1 MKKIKFIALAF
12 LALTLGSCMG
22 DSYADP
28 DLTEKVPAAPWGN
41 NSLKEKNV
49 ISIADLKT
57 QFATVIANSSYKLIE
72 KDMMIKAVVTG
83 NDVSGNI
90 YNQVSVQD
98 ASGAIIIA
106 INGSGLS
113 GYLPVGQEILV
124 NLKGLYIGSYKKLPQ
139 IGGVNTKI
147 SDGTL
152 SMGKIERAV
161 WNQHFKILNPGEA
174 DASTVE
180 PEEFD
185 KTKLNNSTK
194 EEKAA
199 FAAYMEANVGKLM
212 TLKKVKFASANG
224 TNVWAPDDSNTS
236 LELIDAETGKKISS
250 SNLVVR
256 NSGYSKFA
264 NEVVPQGVF
273 DITGIFTR
281 FGDTWQIVLRNTDDL
296 KSVVLA
302 YLSEPFDASQGNFT
316 IDNIKL
322 AEGVE
327 FVWKWASAAY
337 GMKASGYVNSTKY
350 DLQSRLKSPA
360 IDLKSAKSAKLMFDQ
375 AINFS
380 SDIKQECKVQI
391 STDGKTWTDLDV
403 QGYPTGDNWDF
414 VSSTAD
420 LTKYCGKTIYIGFLY
435 SSTPTSA
442 PTWEVKNFAVK

>member
-28 DLTEKVPAAPWGN
+28 DLTEKVPAAPYGN

-57 QFATVIANSSYKLIE
+57 QFATVIANSSYKQIE

-185 KTKLNNSTK
+185 LTKLTDK
-194 EEKAA
+194 
-199 FAAYMEANVGKLM
+199 AYMEANVCKLM

-224 TNVWAPDDSNTS
+224 TNVWAPKDTNTS
-236 LELIDAETGKKISS
+236 LELIDAESGKRINS

-281 FGDTWQIVLRNTDDL
+281 YNNTWQIVLRSTDDL

-322 AEGVE
+322 ADGVE

-337 GMKASGYVNSTKY
+337 GMKASGYVNGSKQE
-350 DLQSRLKSPA
+350 LQSRLKSPA

-375 AINFS
+375 AINFA
-380 SDIKQECKVQI
+380 SDMKQECKVQI

-403 QGYPTGDNWDF
+403 QGYPAGNSWDF

-435 SSTPTSA
+435 SSTPTGA

>member
-22 DSYADP
+22 DGYADP
-28 DLTEKVPAAPWGN
+28 DLTEKVPASPWGN
-41 NSLKEKNV
+41 NSLREKNV

-57 QFATVIANSSYKLIE
+57 QFATIINSDNGYKLIE

-139 IGGVNTKI
+139 IGGVNTKL
-147 SDGTL
+147 SDGSL
-152 SMGKIERAV
+152 GIGKIERAI
-161 WNQHFKILNPGEA
+161 WNEHFKILNPGEA
-174 DASTVE
+174 DASTVV

-185 KTKLNNSTK
+185 LTKLTD
-194 EEKAA
+194 
-199 FAAYMEANVGKLM
+199 AAYMEANVCKLM

-224 TNVWAPDDSNTS
+224 TNVWAPDDTNTS
-236 LELIDAETGKKISS
+236 LELIDAETGKRINKN
-250 SNLVVR
+250 NLVVR

-281 FGDTWQIVLRNTDDL
+281 YNNTWQIVLRSTDDL
-296 KSVVLA
+296 KQVVLA

-322 AEGVE
+322 ADGVE

-337 GMKASGYVNSTKY
+337 GMKASGYVNGSKQE
-350 DLQSRLKSPA
+350 LQSRLKSPA

-375 AINFS
+375 AINFA
-380 SDIKQECKVQI
+380 SDMKQECKVQI

-403 QGYPTGDNWDF
+403 QGYPTENSWTF

-435 SSTPTSA
+435 SSSPTSA

>member
-22 DSYADP
+22 DGYADP
-28 DLTEKVPAAPWGN
+28 DLTEKVPAAPYGN
-41 NSLKEKNV
+41 NSLREKNV

-57 QFATVIANSSYKLIE
+57 QFATIINSDNGYKQIE

-139 IGGVNTKI
+139 IGGVNTKL
-147 SDGTL
+147 SDGSL
-152 SMGKIERAV
+152 GMGKIERAI
-161 WNQHFKILNPGEA
+161 WNEHFKILNPGEA
-174 DASTVE
+174 DASTVV

-185 KTKLNNSTK
+185 LTKLTD
-194 EEKAA
+194 
-199 FAAYMEANVGKLM
+199 AAYMDANVGKLM

-224 TNVWAPDDSNTS
+224 TNVWAPDDTNTS
-236 LELIDAETGKKISS
+236 LELIDAETGKRISS
-250 SNLVVR
+250 SDLVVR

-302 YLSEPFDASQGNFT
+302 YISEPFDASQGNFT

-322 AEGVE
+322 ADGVE

-337 GMKASGYVNSTKY
+337 GMKASGYVNGSKQE
-350 DLQSRLKSPA
+350 LQSRLKSPA

-375 AINFS
+375 AINFA
-380 SDIKQECKVQI
+380 SDMKQECKVQI

-403 QGYPTGDNWDF
+403 QGYPTENSWTF

-442 PTWEVKNFAVK
+442 PTWEVKNFVVK

>member
-22 DSYADP
+22 DGYADP
-28 DLTEKVPAAPWGN
+28 DLTDKVPAAPYGN
-41 NSLKEKNV
+41 NSLREKNV

-57 QFATVIANSSYKLIE
+57 QFATIINSDNGYKLIE

-139 IGGVNTKI
+139 IGGVNTKL
-147 SDGTL
+147 SDGSL
-152 SMGKIERAV
+152 GMGKIERAI
-161 WNQHFKILNPGEA
+161 WNEHFKILNPGEA
-174 DASTVE
+174 DASTVV

-185 KTKLNNSTK
+185 LTKLTD
-194 EEKAA
+194 
-199 FAAYMEANVGKLM
+199 AAYMDANVGKLM

-281 FGDTWQIVLRNTDDL
+281 YNNTWQIVLRSTDDL
-296 KSVVLA
+296 KQVVLA

-322 AEGVE
+322 ADGVE

-337 GMKASGYVNSTKY
+337 GMKASGYVNGSKQE
-350 DLQSRLKSPA
+350 LQSRLKSPA

-375 AINFS
+375 AINFA

-403 QGYPTGDNWDF
+403 QGYPAGNSWDF
-414 VSSTAD
+414 VASTAD

>member
-22 DSYADP
+22 DGYADP
-28 DLTEKVPAAPWGN
+28 DLTEKVPASPWGN
-41 NSLKEKNV
+41 NSLREKNV

-57 QFATVIANSSYKLIE
+57 QFATIINSDNGYKLIE

-139 IGGVNTKI
+139 IGGVNTKL
-147 SDGTL
+147 SDGSL
-152 SMGKIERAV
+152 GIGKIERAI
-161 WNQHFKILNPGEA
+161 WNEHFKILNPGEA
-174 DASTVE
+174 DASTVV

-185 KTKLNNSTK
+185 LTKLTD
-194 EEKAA
+194 
-199 FAAYMEANVGKLM
+199 AAYMEANVCKLM

-224 TNVWAPDDSNTS
+224 TNVWAPDDTNTS
-236 LELIDAETGKKISS
+236 LELIDAETGKRINKN
-250 SNLVVR
+250 NLVVR

-281 FGDTWQIVLRNTDDL
+281 YNNTWQIVLRSTDDL

-322 AEGVE
+322 ADGVE

-337 GMKASGYVNSTKY
+337 GMKASGYVNGSKQE
-350 DLQSRLKSPA
+350 LQSRLKSPA

-375 AINFS
+375 AINFA
-380 SDIKQECKVQI
+380 SDMKQECKVQI

-403 QGYPTGDNWDF
+403 QGYPTENSWTF

-435 SSTPTSA
+435 SSSPTSA

>member
-22 DSYADP
+22 DGYADP
-28 DLTEKVPAAPWGN
+28 DLTEKVPASPWGN
-41 NSLKEKNV
+41 NSLREKNV

-57 QFATVIANSSYKLIE
+57 QFATIINSDNGYKQIE

-139 IGGVNTKI
+139 IGGVNTKL
-147 SDGTL
+147 SDGSL
-152 SMGKIERAV
+152 GMGKIERAV

-174 DASTVE
+174 DASTVV

-185 KTKLNNSTK
+185 LTKLTD
-194 EEKAA
+194 
-199 FAAYMEANVGKLM
+199 AAYMDANVGKLM

-224 TNVWAPDDSNTS
+224 TNVWAPDDTNTS
-236 LELIDAETGKKISS
+236 LELIDAETGKRINKN
-250 SNLVVR
+250 NLVVR

-281 FGDTWQIVLRNTDDL
+281 YNNTWQIVLRSTDDL

-322 AEGVE
+322 ADGVE

-337 GMKASGYVNSTKY
+337 GMKASGYVNGSKQE
-350 DLQSRLKSPA
+350 LQSRLKSPA

-375 AINFS
+375 AINFA
-380 SDIKQECKVQI
+380 SDMKQECKVQI

-403 QGYPTGDNWDF
+403 QGYPTENSWTF

-435 SSTPTSA
+435 SSSPTGA

>member
-12 LALTLGSCMG
+12 LALTLGACMG
-22 DSYADP
+22 DGYADP
-28 DLTEKVPAAPWGN
+28 DLTEKVPASPWGN
-41 NSLKEKNV
+41 NSLREKNV

-57 QFATVIANSSYKLIE
+57 QFATVINSDNGYKQIE

-139 IGGVNTKI
+139 IGGVNTKL
-147 SDGTL
+147 SDGSL
-152 SMGKIERAV
+152 GMGKIERAI
-161 WNQHFKILNPGEA
+161 WNEHFKILNPGEA
-174 DASTVE
+174 DASTVV
-180 PEEFD
+180 PVEFD
-185 KTKLNNSTK
+185 LTKLTD
-194 EEKAA
+194 
-199 FAAYMEANVGKLM
+199 AAYMEANVGKLM

-224 TNVWAPDDSNTS
+224 TNVWAPDDTNTS

-281 FGDTWQIVLRNTDDL
+281 YNNTWQIVLRNTDDL

-302 YLSEPFDASQGNFT
+302 YISEPFDASQGNFT

-322 AEGVE
+322 ADGVE

-337 GMKASGYVNSTKY
+337 GMKASGYVNGSKQE
-350 DLQSRLKSPA
+350 LQSRLKSPA

-375 AINFS
+375 AINYA

-403 QGYPTGDNWDF
+403 QGYPAGNSWDF

-435 SSTPTSA
+435 SSTPTGA

>member
-22 DSYADP
+22 DGYADP
-28 DLTEKVPAAPWGN
+28 DLTVKVPAAPYGN
-41 NSLKEKNV
+41 NSLREKNV

-57 QFATVIANSSYKLIE
+57 QFATIINSDNGYKQIE

-139 IGGVNTKI
+139 IGGVNTKL
-147 SDGTL
+147 SDGSL
-152 SMGKIERAV
+152 GMGKIERAI
-161 WNQHFKILNPGEA
+161 WNEHFKILNPGEA
-174 DASTVE
+174 DASTVV

-185 KTKLNNSTK
+185 LTKLTD
-194 EEKAA
+194 
-199 FAAYMEANVGKLM
+199 AAYMDANVGKLM

-224 TNVWAPDDSNTS
+224 TNVWAPDDTNTS
-236 LELIDAETGKKISS
+236 LELIDAETGKRINKN
-250 SNLVVR
+250 NLVVR

-281 FGDTWQIVLRNTDDL
+281 YNNTWQIVLRSTDDL

-322 AEGVE
+322 ADGVE

-337 GMKASGYVNSTKY
+337 GMKASGYVNGSKQE
-350 DLQSRLKSPA
+350 LQSRLKSPA

-375 AINFS
+375 AINFA
-380 SDIKQECKVQI
+380 SDMKQECKVQI

-403 QGYPTGDNWDF
+403 QGYPTENSWTF

-435 SSTPTSA
+435 SSSPTSA
-442 PTWEVKNFAVK
+442 PTWEVKNFVVK

>member
-22 DSYADP
+22 DGYADP
-28 DLTEKVPAAPWGN
+28 DLTDKVPAAPYGN
-41 NSLKEKNV
+41 NSLREKNV

-57 QFATVIANSSYKLIE
+57 QFATVINSDNGYKQIE

-139 IGGVNTKI
+139 IGGVNTKL
-147 SDGTL
+147 SDGSL
-152 SMGKIERAV
+152 GMGKIERAI
-161 WNQHFKILNPGEA
+161 WNEHFKILNPGEA
-174 DASTVE
+174 DASTVV

-185 KTKLNNSTK
+185 LTKLTD
-194 EEKAA
+194 
-199 FAAYMEANVGKLM
+199 AAYMEANVGKLM

-224 TNVWAPDDSNTS
+224 TNVWAPDDTNTS

-281 FGDTWQIVLRNTDDL
+281 YNNTWQIVLRNTDDL
-296 KSVVLA
+296 KPVVLA

-322 AEGVE
+322 ADGVE

-337 GMKASGYVNSTKY
+337 GMKASGYVNGSKQE
-350 DLQSRLKSPA
+350 LQSRLKSPA

-375 AINFS
+375 AINYA

-403 QGYPTGDNWDF
+403 QGYPAGNSWDF

-435 SSTPTSA
+435 SSTPTGA

>member
-22 DSYADP
+22 DGYADP
-28 DLTEKVPAAPWGN
+28 DLTEKVPASPWGN
-41 NSLKEKNV
+41 NSLREKNV

-57 QFATVIANSSYKLIE
+57 QFATIINSDNGYKLIE

-139 IGGVNTKI
+139 IGGVNTKL
-147 SDGTL
+147 SDGSL
-152 SMGKIERAV
+152 GIGKIERAI
-161 WNQHFKILNPGEA
+161 WNEHFKILNPGEA
-174 DASTVE
+174 DASTVV

-185 KTKLNNSTK
+185 LTKLTD
-194 EEKAA
+194 
-199 FAAYMEANVGKLM
+199 AAYMDANVGKLM

-224 TNVWAPDDSNTS
+224 TNVWAPDDTNTS

-281 FGDTWQIVLRNTDDL
+281 YNNTWQIVLRSTDDL
-296 KSVVLA
+296 KPVVLA
-302 YLSEPFDASQGNFT
+302 YFSEPFDASQGNFT

-322 AEGVE
+322 ADGVE

-337 GMKASGYVNSTKY
+337 GMKASGYVNNSKQE
-350 DLQSRLKSPA
+350 LQSRLKSPA

-375 AINFS
+375 AINFA
-380 SDIKQECKVQI
+380 SDMKQECKVQI

-403 QGYPTGDNWDF
+403 QGYPTENSWTF

-435 SSTPTSA
+435 SSTPTGA

>member
-22 DSYADP
+22 DGYADP
-28 DLTEKVPAAPWGN
+28 DLTEKVPASPWGN
-41 NSLKEKNV
+41 NSLREKNV

-57 QFATVIANSSYKLIE
+57 QFATIINSDNGYKLIE

-139 IGGVNTKI
+139 IGGVNTKL
-147 SDGTL
+147 SDGSL
-152 SMGKIERAV
+152 GMGKIERAI
-161 WNQHFKILNPGEA
+161 WNEHFKILNPGEA
-174 DASTVE
+174 DASTVV

-185 KTKLNNSTK
+185 LTKLTD
-194 EEKAA
+194 
-199 FAAYMEANVGKLM
+199 AAYMDANVGKLM

-224 TNVWAPDDSNTS
+224 TNVWAPDDTNTS
-236 LELIDAETGKKISS
+236 LELIDAETGKRINKN
-250 SNLVVR
+250 NLVVR

-281 FGDTWQIVLRNTDDL
+281 FGNTWQIVLRSTDDL

-322 AEGVE
+322 ADGVE

-337 GMKASGYVNSTKY
+337 GMKASGYVNGSKQE
-350 DLQSRLKSPA
+350 LQSRLKSPA

-375 AINFS
+375 AINFA
-380 SDIKQECKVQI
+380 SDMKQECKVQI

-403 QGYPTGDNWDF
+403 QGYPTENSWTF

-435 SSTPTSA
+435 SSSPTSA

>member
-28 DLTEKVPAAPWGN
+28 DLTDKVPAAPYGN
-41 NSLKEKNV
+41 NSLREKNV

-139 IGGVNTKI
+139 IGSVNTKI

-185 KTKLNNSTK
+185 LTKLTDK
-194 EEKAA
+194 
-199 FAAYMEANVGKLM
+199 AYMEANVCKLM

-224 TNVWAPDDSNTS
+224 TNVWAPKDTNTS
-236 LELIDAETGKKISS
+236 LELIDAESGKKINS

-296 KSVVLA
+296 KAAQTGGTLEKPYTVAQALEKINA
-302 YLSEPFDASQGNFT
+302 GTAGDAKVYATGIIVKVKDVNTGTYGNGT
-316 IDNIKL
+316 
-322 AEGVE
+322 
-327 FVWKWASAAY
+327 FV
-337 GMKASGYVNSTKY
+337 
-350 DLQSRLKSPA
+350 
-360 IDLKSAKSAKLMFDQ
+360 I
-375 AINFS
+375 
-380 SDIKQECKVQI
+380 SD
-391 STDGKTWTDLDV
+391 DGKDTE
-403 QGYPTGDNWDF
+403 
-414 VSSTAD
+414 
-420 LTKYCGKTIYIGFLY
+420 GKTL
-435 SSTPTSA
+435 
-442 PTWEVKNFAVK
+442 EVFRCFNIDGAKWTEETKGILVPGKKVVVSGTLLDYNGTKEIKGGNLISIK

>member
-22 DSYADP
+22 DGYADP
-28 DLTEKVPAAPWGN
+28 DLTEKVPASPWGN
-41 NSLKEKNV
+41 NSLREKNV

-57 QFATVIANSSYKLIE
+57 QFATVINSDNGYKQIE

-83 NDVSGNI
+83 NDISGNI

-139 IGGVNTKI
+139 IGGVNTKL
-147 SDGTL
+147 SDGSL
-152 SMGKIERAV
+152 GMGKIERAI
-161 WNQHFKILNPGEA
+161 WNEHFKILNPGEA
-174 DASTVE
+174 DASTVV

-185 KTKLNNSTK
+185 LTKLTD
-194 EEKAA
+194 
-199 FAAYMEANVGKLM
+199 AAYMDANVGKLM

-224 TNVWAPDDSNTS
+224 TNVWAPDDTNTS

-281 FGDTWQIVLRNTDDL
+281 YNNTWQIVLRSTDNL

-322 AEGVE
+322 ADGVE

-337 GMKASGYVNSTKY
+337 GMKASGYVNGSKQE
-350 DLQSRLKSPA
+350 LQSRLKSPA

-375 AINFS
+375 AINFA
-380 SDIKQECKVQI
+380 SDMKQECKVQI

-403 QGYPTGDNWDF
+403 QGYPTENSWTF

-435 SSTPTSA
+435 SSSPTSA

>member
-22 DSYADP
+22 DGYADP
-28 DLTEKVPAAPWGN
+28 DLTEKVPASPWGN
-41 NSLKEKNV
+41 NSLREKNV

-57 QFATVIANSSYKLIE
+57 QFATIINSDNGYKQIE

-139 IGGVNTKI
+139 IGGVNTKL
-147 SDGTL
+147 SDGSL
-152 SMGKIERAV
+152 GIGKIERAI
-161 WNQHFKILNPGEA
+161 WNEHFKILNPGEA
-174 DASTVE
+174 DASTVV

-185 KTKLNNSTK
+185 LTKLTD
-194 EEKAA
+194 
-199 FAAYMEANVGKLM
+199 AAYMDANVGKLM

-224 TNVWAPDDSNTS
+224 TNVWAPDDTNTS

-281 FGDTWQIVLRNTDDL
+281 YNNTWQIVLRSTDDL
-296 KSVVLA
+296 KPVVLA
-302 YLSEPFDASQGNFT
+302 YFSEPFDASQGNFT

-322 AEGVE
+322 ADGVE

-337 GMKASGYVNSTKY
+337 GMKASGYVNNSKQE
-350 DLQSRLKSPA
+350 LQSRLKSPA

-375 AINFS
+375 AINFA
-380 SDIKQECKVQI
+380 SDMKQECKVQI

-403 QGYPTGDNWDF
+403 QGYPTENSWTF

-435 SSTPTSA
+435 SSTPTGA

>member
-22 DSYADP
+22 DGYADP
-28 DLTEKVPAAPWGN
+28 DLTEKVPASPWGN
-41 NSLKEKNV
+41 NSLREKNV

-57 QFATVIANSSYKLIE
+57 QFATIINSDNGYKQIE

-139 IGGVNTKI
+139 IGGVNTKL
-147 SDGTL
+147 SDGSL
-152 SMGKIERAV
+152 GMGKIERAI
-161 WNQHFKILNPGEA
+161 WNEHFKILNPGEA
-174 DASTVE
+174 DASTVV

-185 KTKLNNSTK
+185 LTKLTD
-194 EEKAA
+194 
-199 FAAYMEANVGKLM
+199 AAYMNANVGKLM

-224 TNVWAPDDSNTS
+224 TNVWAPDDTNTS

-281 FGDTWQIVLRNTDDL
+281 YNNTWQIVLRNTDDL

-302 YLSEPFDASQGNFT
+302 YLSEPFDAIQGNFT

-322 AEGVE
+322 ADGVE

-337 GMKASGYVNSTKY
+337 GMKASGYVNGSKQE
-350 DLQSRLKSPA
+350 LQSRLKSPA

-375 AINFS
+375 AINYA

-403 QGYPTGDNWDF
+403 QGYPAGNSWDF

-435 SSTPTSA
+435 SSSPTGA

>member
-22 DSYADP
+22 DGYADP

-41 NSLKEKNV
+41 NSLREKNV

-57 QFATVIANSSYKLIE
+57 QFATIINSDNGYKLIE

-139 IGGVNTKI
+139 IGGVNTKL
-147 SDGTL
+147 SDGSL
-152 SMGKIERAV
+152 GIGKIERAI
-161 WNQHFKILNPGEA
+161 WNEHFKILNPGEA
-174 DASTVE
+174 DASTVV

-185 KTKLNNSTK
+185 LTKLTD
-194 EEKAA
+194 
-199 FAAYMEANVGKLM
+199 AAYMDANVGKLM

-224 TNVWAPDDSNTS
+224 TNVWAPDDTNTS

-281 FGDTWQIVLRNTDDL
+281 YNNTWQIVLRSTDDL
-296 KSVVLA
+296 KQVVLA

-322 AEGVE
+322 ADGVE

-337 GMKASGYVNSTKY
+337 GMKASGYVNGSKQE
-350 DLQSRLKSPA
+350 LQSRLKSPA

-375 AINFS
+375 AINFA

-403 QGYPTGDNWDF
+403 QGYPAGNNWDF
-414 VSSTAD
+414 VASTAD

>member
-22 DSYADP
+22 DGYADP
-28 DLTEKVPAAPWGN
+28 DLTEKVPAAPYGN
-41 NSLKEKNV
+41 NSLREKNV
-49 ISIADLKT
+49 ISIADLKN

-139 IGGVNTKI
+139 IGGVNTKL
-147 SDGTL
+147 SDGSL
-152 SMGKIERAV
+152 GMGKIERAI
-161 WNQHFKILNPGEA
+161 WNEHFKILNPGEA
-174 DASTVE
+174 DASTVV

-185 KTKLNNSTK
+185 LTKLSD
-194 EEKAA
+194 
-199 FAAYMEANVGKLM
+199 AAYMEANVCKLM

-224 TNVWAPDDSNTS
+224 TNVWAPDDTNTS

-281 FGDTWQIVLRNTDDL
+281 YNNTWQIVLRSTDDL

-322 AEGVE
+322 ADGVE

-337 GMKASGYVNSTKY
+337 GMKASGYVNGSKQE
-350 DLQSRLKSPA
+350 LQSRLKSPA

-375 AINFS
+375 AINFA
-380 SDIKQECKVQI
+380 SDMKQECKVQI

-403 QGYPTGDNWDF
+403 QGYPAGNSWDF

-435 SSTPTSA
+435 SSTPTGA

>member
-22 DSYADP
+22 DGYADP
-28 DLTEKVPAAPWGN
+28 DLTEKVPAAPYGN
-41 NSLKEKNV
+41 NSLREKNV

-57 QFATVIANSSYKLIE
+57 QFATIINSDNGYKLIE

-139 IGGVNTKI
+139 IGGVNTKL
-147 SDGTL
+147 SDGSL
-152 SMGKIERAV
+152 GMGKIERAI
-161 WNQHFKILNPGEA
+161 WNEHFKILNPGEA

-185 KTKLNNSTK
+185 RTKLNNLTK

-224 TNVWAPDDSNTS
+224 TNVWAPGDTNTS

-281 FGDTWQIVLRNTDDL
+281 FGDIWQIVLRSTDDL
-296 KSVVLA
+296 KA
-302 YLSEPFDASQGNFT
+302 SETGGTLEKPYTVAQALEKIKAGTAGDAKVYATGIIVKVKDVDTGTYGNGT
-316 IDNIKL
+316 
-322 AEGVE
+322 
-327 FVWKWASAAY
+327 FV
-337 GMKASGYVNSTKY
+337 
-350 DLQSRLKSPA
+350 
-360 IDLKSAKSAKLMFDQ
+360 I
-375 AINFS
+375 
-380 SDIKQECKVQI
+380 SD
-391 STDGKTWTDLDV
+391 DGKDTE
-403 QGYPTGDNWDF
+403 
-414 VSSTAD
+414 
-420 LTKYCGKTIYIGFLY
+420 GKTL
-435 SSTPTSA
+435 
-442 PTWEVKNFAVK
+442 EVFRCFNIDGAKWTEETKGILVPGKKVVVSGTLLDYNGTKEIKGGNLISIK

>member
-22 DSYADP
+22 DGYADP
-28 DLTEKVPAAPWGN
+28 DLTDKVPAAPYGN
-41 NSLKEKNV
+41 NSLREKNV

-57 QFATVIANSSYKLIE
+57 QFATIINSDNGYKLIE

-139 IGGVNTKI
+139 IGGVNTKL
-147 SDGTL
+147 SDGSL
-152 SMGKIERAV
+152 GIGKIERAV

-185 KTKLNNSTK
+185 LTKLTD
-194 EEKAA
+194 
-199 FAAYMEANVGKLM
+199 AAYMEANVGKLM

-224 TNVWAPDDSNTS
+224 TNVWAPDDTNTS

-281 FGDTWQIVLRNTDDL
+281 YNNTWQIVLRSTDDL

-322 AEGVE
+322 ADGVE

-337 GMKASGYVNSTKY
+337 GMKASGYVNGSKQE
-350 DLQSRLKSPA
+350 LQSRLKSPA

-375 AINFS
+375 AINFA
-380 SDIKQECKVQI
+380 SDMKQECKVQI

-403 QGYPTGDNWDF
+403 QGYPAGNSWDF

-435 SSTPTSA
+435 SSTPTGA

>member
-12 LALTLGSCMG
+12 LALTLGSCMSDG
-22 DSYADP
+22 YADP
-28 DLTEKVPAAPWGN
+28 DLTEKVPASPWGN

-57 QFATVIANSSYKLIE
+57 QFATIINSDNGYKQIE

-139 IGGVNTKI
+139 IGGVNTKL
-147 SDGTL
+147 SDGSL
-152 SMGKIERAV
+152 GIGKIERAI
-161 WNQHFKILNPGEA
+161 WNEHFKILNPGEA
-174 DASTVE
+174 DASTVV

-185 KTKLNNSTK
+185 LTKLTD
-194 EEKAA
+194 
-199 FAAYMEANVGKLM
+199 AAYMDANVGKLM

-224 TNVWAPDDSNTS
+224 TNVWAPGDTNTS
-236 LELIDAETGKKISS
+236 LELIDAETGTRINKN
-250 SNLVVR
+250 NLVVR

-281 FGDTWQIVLRNTDDL
+281 FGDTWQIVLRSTDDL

-302 YLSEPFDASQGNFT
+302 YISEPFDASQGNFT

-322 AEGVE
+322 ADGVE

-337 GMKASGYVNSTKY
+337 GMKASGYVNGSKQE
-350 DLQSRLKSPA
+350 LQSRLKSPA

-375 AINFS
+375 AINFA
-380 SDIKQECKVQI
+380 SDMKQECKVQI

-403 QGYPTGDNWDF
+403 QGYPTENSWTF

-435 SSTPTSA
+435 SSSPTGA

>member
-22 DSYADP
+22 DGYADP
-28 DLTEKVPAAPWGN
+28 DLTDKVPAAPYGN
-41 NSLKEKNV
+41 NSLREKNV

-57 QFATVIANSSYKLIE
+57 QFATVINSDNGYKQIE

-83 NDVSGNI
+83 NDISGNI

-139 IGGVNTKI
+139 IGGVNTKL
-147 SDGTL
+147 SDGSL
-152 SMGKIERAV
+152 GMGKIERAI
-161 WNQHFKILNPGEA
+161 WNEHFKILNPGEA
-174 DASTVE
+174 DASTVV

-185 KTKLNNSTK
+185 LTKLTDP
-194 EEKAA
+194 
-199 FAAYMEANVGKLM
+199 AYMNANVGKLM

-224 TNVWAPDDSNTS
+224 TNVWAPDDTNTS
-236 LELIDAETGKKISS
+236 LELIDAETGKRISS

-281 FGDTWQIVLRNTDDL
+281 YNNTWQIVLRNTDDL

-302 YLSEPFDASQGNFT
+302 YISEPFDASQGNFT

-322 AEGVE
+322 ADGVE

-337 GMKASGYVNSTKY
+337 GMKASGYVNGSKQE
-350 DLQSRLKSPA
+350 LQSRLKSPA

-375 AINFS
+375 AINYA

-403 QGYPTGDNWDF
+403 QGYPAGNSWDF

-435 SSTPTSA
+435 SSTPTGA
-442 PTWEVKNFAVK
+442 PTWEVKNFVVK

>member
-22 DSYADP
+22 DGYADP
-28 DLTEKVPAAPWGN
+28 DLTEKVPAAPYGN
-41 NSLKEKNV
+41 NSLREKNV

-57 QFATVIANSSYKLIE
+57 QFATIINSDNGYKQIE

-139 IGGVNTKI
+139 IGGVNTKL
-147 SDGTL
+147 SDGSL
-152 SMGKIERAV
+152 GMGKIERAI
-161 WNQHFKILNPGEA
+161 WNEHFKILNPGEA
-174 DASTVE
+174 DASMVV

-185 KTKLNNSTK
+185 LTKLTD
-194 EEKAA
+194 
-199 FAAYMEANVGKLM
+199 AAYMDANVGKLM

-224 TNVWAPDDSNTS
+224 TNVWAPDDTNTS

-281 FGDTWQIVLRNTDDL
+281 YNNTWQIVLRSTDDL
-296 KSVVLA
+296 KQVVLA

-322 AEGVE
+322 ADGVE

-337 GMKASGYVNSTKY
+337 GMKASGYVNGSKQE
-350 DLQSRLKSPA
+350 LQSRLKSPA

-375 AINFS
+375 AINFA

-403 QGYPTGDNWDF
+403 QGYPAGNSWDF
-414 VSSTAD
+414 VASTAD

>member
-22 DSYADP
+22 DGYADP
-28 DLTEKVPAAPWGN
+28 DLTEKVPASPWGN
-41 NSLKEKNV
+41 NSLREKNV

-57 QFATVIANSSYKLIE
+57 QFATIINSDNGYKLIE

-139 IGGVNTKI
+139 IGGVNTKL
-147 SDGTL
+147 SDGSL
-152 SMGKIERAV
+152 GMGKIERAI
-161 WNQHFKILNPGEA
+161 WNEHFKILNPGEA
-174 DASTVE
+174 DASTVV

-185 KTKLNNSTK
+185 LTKLTD
-194 EEKAA
+194 
-199 FAAYMEANVGKLM
+199 AAYMEANVCKLM

-224 TNVWAPDDSNTS
+224 TNVWAPDDTNTS
-236 LELIDAETGKKISS
+236 LELIDAETGKRISS

-264 NEVVPQGVF
+264 NEVVPKGVF

-281 FGDTWQIVLRNTDDL
+281 YNNTWQIVLRSTDDL
-296 KSVVLA
+296 KQVVLA

-322 AEGVE
+322 ADGVE

-337 GMKASGYVNSTKY
+337 GMKASGYVNGSKQE
-350 DLQSRLKSPA
+350 LQSRLKSPA

-375 AINFS
+375 AINFA
-380 SDIKQECKVQI
+380 SDMKQECKVQI

-403 QGYPTGDNWDF
+403 QGYPTENSWTF

-435 SSTPTSA
+435 SSSPTGA

>member
-22 DSYADP
+22 DGYADP
-28 DLTEKVPAAPWGN
+28 DLTEKVPASPWGN
-41 NSLKEKNV
+41 NSLREKNV

-57 QFATVIANSSYKLIE
+57 QFATIINSDNGYKLIE

-139 IGGVNTKI
+139 IGGVNTKL
-147 SDGTL
+147 SDGSL
-152 SMGKIERAV
+152 GMGKIERAI

-174 DASTVE
+174 DASTVV

-185 KTKLNNSTK
+185 LTKLTD
-194 EEKAA
+194 
-199 FAAYMEANVGKLM
+199 AAYMEANVGKLM

-224 TNVWAPDDSNTS
+224 TNVWAPDDTNTS
-236 LELIDAETGKKISS
+236 LELIDAETGKRINKN
-250 SNLVVR
+250 NLVVR

-281 FGDTWQIVLRNTDDL
+281 YNNTWQIVLRNTDDL

-322 AEGVE
+322 ADGVD

-375 AINFS
+375 AINFA
-380 SDIKQECKVQI
+380 SDMKQECKVQI

-403 QGYPTGDNWDF
+403 QGYPTENSWTF

-435 SSTPTSA
+435 SSTPTGA
-442 PTWEVKNFAVK
+442 PTWEVKNFVVK

>member
-22 DSYADP
+22 DGYADP
-28 DLTEKVPAAPWGN
+28 DLTEKVPASPWGN
-41 NSLKEKNV
+41 NSLREKNV

-57 QFATVIANSSYKLIE
+57 QFATIINSDNGYKQIE

-139 IGGVNTKI
+139 IGGVNTKL
-147 SDGTL
+147 SDGSL
-152 SMGKIERAV
+152 GMGKIERAI
-161 WNQHFKILNPGEA
+161 WNEHFKILNPGEA
-174 DASTVE
+174 DASTVV

-185 KTKLNNSTK
+185 LTKLTD
-194 EEKAA
+194 
-199 FAAYMEANVGKLM
+199 AAYMEANVGKLM

-224 TNVWAPDDSNTS
+224 TNVWAPDDTNTS

-281 FGDTWQIVLRNTDDL
+281 YNNTWQIVLRSTDDL

-322 AEGVE
+322 ADGVE

-337 GMKASGYVNSTKY
+337 GMKASGYVNGSKQE
-350 DLQSRLKSPA
+350 LQSRLKSPA

-375 AINFS
+375 AINFA
-380 SDIKQECKVQI
+380 SDMKQECKVQI

-403 QGYPTGDNWDF
+403 QGYPAGNSWDF

-435 SSTPTSA
+435 SSSPTGA

>member
-174 DASTVE
+174 DASTVV

-185 KTKLNNSTK
+185 LTKLTDK
-194 EEKAA
+194 
-199 FAAYMEANVGKLM
+199 AYMEANVGKLM

-224 TNVWAPDDSNTS
+224 TNVWAPNDTNTS
-236 LELIDAETGKKISS
+236 LELIDAETGKRISS

-296 KSVVLA
+296 KSAVLA

-322 AEGVE
+322 ADGVE

-360 IDLKSAKSAKLMFDQ
+360 IDLKSAKSAKLMFEQ
-375 AINFS
+375 AINFA

-403 QGYPTGDNWDF
+403 QGYPTENSWTF

-435 SSTPTSA
+435 SSTPTGA

>member
-22 DSYADP
+22 DGYADP
-28 DLTEKVPAAPWGN
+28 DLTEKVPASPWGN
-41 NSLKEKNV
+41 NSLREKNV

-57 QFATVIANSSYKLIE
+57 QFATIINSDNGYKQIE

-83 NDVSGNI
+83 NDISGNI

-139 IGGVNTKI
+139 IGGVNTKL
-147 SDGTL
+147 SDGSL
-152 SMGKIERAV
+152 GMGKIERAI
-161 WNQHFKILNPGEA
+161 WNEHFKILNPGEA
-174 DASTVE
+174 DASTVV

-185 KTKLNNSTK
+185 LTKLTDP
-194 EEKAA
+194 
-199 FAAYMEANVGKLM
+199 AYMDANVGKLM

-224 TNVWAPDDSNTS
+224 TNVWAPDDTNTS
-236 LELIDAETGKKISS
+236 LELIDAETDKKISS

-281 FGDTWQIVLRNTDDL
+281 YNNTWQIVLRSTDDL

-322 AEGVE
+322 ADGVE

-337 GMKASGYVNSTKY
+337 GMKASGYVNGSKQE
-350 DLQSRLKSPA
+350 LQSRLKSPA

-375 AINFS
+375 AINYA

-403 QGYPTGDNWDF
+403 QGYPAGNSWDF

-435 SSTPTSA
+435 SSSPTGA

>member
-22 DSYADP
+22 DGYADP
-28 DLTEKVPAAPWGN
+28 DLTEKVPAAPYGN
-41 NSLKEKNV
+41 NSLREKNV

-57 QFATVIANSSYKLIE
+57 QFATIINSDNGYKLIE

-139 IGGVNTKI
+139 IGGVNTKL
-147 SDGTL
+147 SDGSL
-152 SMGKIERAV
+152 GMGKIERAI
-161 WNQHFKILNPGEA
+161 WNEHFKILNPGEA
-174 DASTVE
+174 DASTVV

-185 KTKLNNSTK
+185 LTKLTDP
-194 EEKAA
+194 
-199 FAAYMEANVGKLM
+199 AYMNANVGKLM

-281 FGDTWQIVLRNTDDL
+281 FGDTWQIVLRSTDDL

-302 YLSEPFDASQGNFT
+302 YISEPFDASQGNFT

-322 AEGVE
+322 ADGVE

-337 GMKASGYVNSTKY
+337 GMKASGYVNGSKQE
-350 DLQSRLKSPA
+350 LQSRLKSPA

-375 AINFS
+375 AINFA
-380 SDIKQECKVQI
+380 SDMKQECKVQI

-403 QGYPTGDNWDF
+403 QGYPTENSWTF

-435 SSTPTSA
+435 SSSPTGA

>member
-12 LALTLGSCMG
+12 LALTLGACMG
-22 DSYADP
+22 DGYADP
-28 DLTEKVPAAPWGN
+28 DLTEKVPASPWGN
-41 NSLKEKNV
+41 NSLREKNV

-57 QFATVIANSSYKLIE
+57 QFATIINSDNGYKLIE

-139 IGGVNTKI
+139 IGGVNTKL
-147 SDGTL
+147 SDGSL
-152 SMGKIERAV
+152 GMGKIERAI
-161 WNQHFKILNPGEA
+161 WNEHFKILNPGEA
-174 DASTVE
+174 DASTVV

-185 KTKLNNSTK
+185 LTKLTD
-194 EEKAA
+194 
-199 FAAYMEANVGKLM
+199 AAYMDANVGKLM

-224 TNVWAPDDSNTS
+224 TNVWAPDDTNTS

-281 FGDTWQIVLRNTDDL
+281 YNNTWQIVLRSTDDL
-296 KSVVLA
+296 KPVVLA

-322 AEGVE
+322 ADGVE

-337 GMKASGYVNSTKY
+337 GMKASGYVNGSKQE
-350 DLQSRLKSPA
+350 LQSRLKSPA

-375 AINFS
+375 AINFA
-380 SDIKQECKVQI
+380 SDMKQECKVQI

-403 QGYPTGDNWDF
+403 QGYPTENSWTF

-435 SSTPTSA
+435 SSSPTGA

>member
-22 DSYADP
+22 DGYADP
-28 DLTEKVPAAPWGN
+28 DLTEKVPAAPYGN
-41 NSLKEKNV
+41 NSLREKNV

-57 QFATVIANSSYKLIE
+57 QFATIINSDNGYKQIE

-139 IGGVNTKI
+139 IGGVNTKL
-147 SDGTL
+147 SDGSL
-152 SMGKIERAV
+152 GMGKIERAI
-161 WNQHFKILNPGEA
+161 WNEHFKILNPGEA
-174 DASTVE
+174 DASTVV

-185 KTKLNNSTK
+185 LTKLTD
-194 EEKAA
+194 
-199 FAAYMEANVGKLM
+199 AAYMDANVGKLM

-224 TNVWAPDDSNTS
+224 TNVWAPDDTNTS

-264 NEVVPQGVF
+264 NEVVPQGIF

-281 FGDTWQIVLRNTDDL
+281 YNNTWQIVLRSTDDL
-296 KSVVLA
+296 KPVVLA

-322 AEGVE
+322 ADGVE

-337 GMKASGYVNSTKY
+337 GMKASGYVNGSKQE
-350 DLQSRLKSPA
+350 LQSRLKSPA

-375 AINFS
+375 AINFA
-380 SDIKQECKVQI
+380 SDMKQECKVQI

-403 QGYPTGDNWDF
+403 QGYPTENSWTF

-435 SSTPTSA
+435 SSSPTSA
-442 PTWEVKNFAVK
+442 PTWEVKNFVVK

>member
-22 DSYADP
+22 DGYADP
-28 DLTEKVPAAPWGN
+28 DQTVKVPAAPYGN
-41 NSLKEKNV
+41 NSLREKNV

-57 QFATVIANSSYKLIE
+57 QFATIINSDNGYKQIE

-106 INGSGLS
+106 INGGGLS

-139 IGGVNTKI
+139 IGGVNTKL
-147 SDGTL
+147 SDGSL
-152 SMGKIERAV
+152 GMGKIERAI
-161 WNQHFKILNPGEA
+161 WNEHFKILNPGEA
-174 DASTVE
+174 DASTVV

-185 KTKLNNSTK
+185 LTKLTD
-194 EEKAA
+194 
-199 FAAYMEANVGKLM
+199 AAYMEANVGKLM

-224 TNVWAPDDSNTS
+224 TNVWAPDDTNTS
-236 LELIDAETGKKISS
+236 LELIDAETGKKINS

-281 FGDTWQIVLRNTDDL
+281 FGDTWQIVLRSTDDL

-302 YLSEPFDASQGNFT
+302 YISEPFDASQGNFT

-322 AEGVE
+322 ADGVE

-337 GMKASGYVNSTKY
+337 GMKASGYVNGSKQE
-350 DLQSRLKSPA
+350 LQSRLKSPA

-375 AINFS
+375 AINFA
-380 SDIKQECKVQI
+380 SDMKQECKVQI

-403 QGYPTGDNWDF
+403 QGYPTENSWTF

-420 LTKYCGKTIYIGFLY
+420 LTKYCGKNIYIGFLY
-435 SSTPTSA
+435 SSSPTGA

>member
-22 DSYADP
+22 DGYADP
-28 DLTEKVPAAPWGN
+28 DLTEKVPAAPYGN
-41 NSLKEKNV
+41 NSLREKNV

-57 QFATVIANSSYKLIE
+57 QFATIINNDNGYKLIE

-139 IGGVNTKI
+139 IGGVNTKL
-147 SDGTL
+147 SDGSL
-152 SMGKIERAV
+152 GMGKIERAI
-161 WNQHFKILNPGEA
+161 WNEHFKILNPGEA
-174 DASTVE
+174 DASTVV

-185 KTKLNNSTK
+185 LTKLTD
-194 EEKAA
+194 
-199 FAAYMEANVGKLM
+199 AAYMDANVGKLM

-281 FGDTWQIVLRNTDDL
+281 YNNTWQIVLRSTDDL
-296 KSVVLA
+296 KQVVLA

-322 AEGVE
+322 ADGVE

-337 GMKASGYVNSTKY
+337 GMKASGYVNGSKQE
-350 DLQSRLKSPA
+350 LQSRLKSPA

-375 AINFS
+375 AINFA

-403 QGYPTGDNWDF
+403 QGYPAGNSWDF
-414 VSSTAD
+414 VASTAD

>member
-22 DSYADP
+22 DGYADP
-28 DLTEKVPAAPWGN
+28 DLTEKVPASPWGN
-41 NSLKEKNV
+41 NSLREKNV

-57 QFATVIANSSYKLIE
+57 QFATIINSDNGYKLIE

-147 SDGTL
+147 SDGSL
-152 SMGKIERAV
+152 GMGKIERAI
-161 WNQHFKILNPGEA
+161 WNEHFKILNPGEA
-174 DASTVE
+174 DASTVV

-185 KTKLNNSTK
+185 LTKLTD
-194 EEKAA
+194 
-199 FAAYMEANVGKLM
+199 AAYMEANVGKLM

-224 TNVWAPDDSNTS
+224 TNVWAPDDTNTS

-281 FGDTWQIVLRNTDDL
+281 YNNTWQIVLRSTDDL

-322 AEGVE
+322 ADGVE

-337 GMKASGYVNSTKY
+337 GMKASGYVNGSKQE
-350 DLQSRLKSPA
+350 LQSRLKSPA

-375 AINFS
+375 AINFA
-380 SDIKQECKVQI
+380 SDMKQECKVQI

-403 QGYPTGDNWDF
+403 QGYPAGNSWDF

-435 SSTPTSA
+435 SSTPTGA

>member
-22 DSYADP
+22 DGYADP
-28 DLTEKVPAAPWGN
+28 DLTEKVPASPWGN
-41 NSLKEKNV
+41 NSLREKNV

-57 QFATVIANSSYKLIE
+57 QFATIINSDNGYKQIE

-139 IGGVNTKI
+139 IGGVNTKL
-147 SDGTL
+147 SDGSL
-152 SMGKIERAV
+152 GMGKIERAI
-161 WNQHFKILNPGEA
+161 WNEHFKILNPGEA
-174 DASTVE
+174 DASTIV

-185 KTKLNNSTK
+185 LTKLTD
-194 EEKAA
+194 
-199 FAAYMEANVGKLM
+199 AAYMDANVGKLM

-224 TNVWAPDDSNTS
+224 KNVWAPDDTNTS
-236 LELIDAETGKKISS
+236 LELIDAETGKRISS

-281 FGDTWQIVLRNTDDL
+281 YNNTWQIVLRSTDDL

-322 AEGVE
+322 ADGVE

-337 GMKASGYVNSTKY
+337 GMKASGYVNGSKQE
-350 DLQSRLKSPA
+350 LQSRLKSPA

-375 AINFS
+375 AINFA
-380 SDIKQECKVQI
+380 SDMKQECKVQI

-403 QGYPTGDNWDF
+403 QGYPTENSWTF

-435 SSTPTSA
+435 SSSPTSA

>member
-22 DSYADP
+22 DGYADP
-28 DLTEKVPAAPWGN
+28 DLTEKVPASPWGN
-41 NSLKEKNV
+41 NSLREKNV

-57 QFATVIANSSYKLIE
+57 QFATIINSDNGYKQIE

-139 IGGVNTKI
+139 IGGVNTKL
-147 SDGTL
+147 SDGSL
-152 SMGKIERAV
+152 GMGKIERAI
-161 WNQHFKILNPGEA
+161 WNEHFKILNPGEA
-174 DASTVE
+174 DASTVV

-185 KTKLNNSTK
+185 LTKLTD
-194 EEKAA
+194 
-199 FAAYMEANVGKLM
+199 AAYMDANVGKLM

-224 TNVWAPDDSNTS
+224 TNVWAPDDTNTS

-302 YLSEPFDASQGNFT
+302 YISEPFDASQGNFT

-322 AEGVE
+322 ADGVE

-337 GMKASGYVNSTKY
+337 GMKASGYVNGSKQE
-350 DLQSRLKSPA
+350 LQSRLKSPA

-375 AINFS
+375 AINFA
-380 SDIKQECKVQI
+380 SDMKQECKVQI

-403 QGYPTGDNWDF
+403 QGYPTENSWTF

-435 SSTPTSA
+435 SSSPTSA

>member
-22 DSYADP
+22 DGYADP
-28 DLTEKVPAAPWGN
+28 DLTEKVPAAPYGN
-41 NSLKEKNV
+41 NSLREKNV

-57 QFATVIANSSYKLIE
+57 QFATIINSDNGYKQIE

-139 IGGVNTKI
+139 IGGVNTKL
-147 SDGTL
+147 SDGSL
-152 SMGKIERAV
+152 GMGKIERAI
-161 WNQHFKILNPGEA
+161 WNEHFKILNPGEA
-174 DASTVE
+174 DASMVV

-185 KTKLNNSTK
+185 LTKLTD
-194 EEKAA
+194 
-199 FAAYMEANVGKLM
+199 AAYMDANVGKLM

-224 TNVWAPDDSNTS
+224 TNVWAPDDTNTS
-236 LELIDAETGKKISS
+236 LELIDAETGKRINKN
-250 SNLVVR
+250 NLVVR

-281 FGDTWQIVLRNTDDL
+281 YNNTWQIVLRSTDDL

-322 AEGVE
+322 ADGVE

-337 GMKASGYVNSTKY
+337 GMKASGYVNGSKQE
-350 DLQSRLKSPA
+350 LQSRLKSPA

-375 AINFS
+375 AINFA
-380 SDIKQECKVQI
+380 SDMKQECKVQI

-403 QGYPTGDNWDF
+403 QGYPTENSWTF

-435 SSTPTSA
+435 SSSPTSA

>member
-22 DSYADP
+22 DGYADP
-28 DLTEKVPAAPWGN
+28 DLTEKVPAAPYGN
-41 NSLKEKNV
+41 NSLREKNV

-57 QFATVIANSSYKLIE
+57 QFATIINSDNGYKLIE

-139 IGGVNTKI
+139 IGGVNTKL
-147 SDGTL
+147 SDGSL
-152 SMGKIERAV
+152 GMGKIERAI
-161 WNQHFKILNPGEA
+161 WNEHFKILNPGEA
-174 DASTVE
+174 DASTVV

-185 KTKLNNSTK
+185 LTKLTD
-194 EEKAA
+194 
-199 FAAYMEANVGKLM
+199 AAYMDANVCKLM

-224 TNVWAPDDSNTS
+224 TNVWAPDDTNTS
-236 LELIDAETGKKISS
+236 LELIDAETGKRINKN
-250 SNLVVR
+250 NLVVR

-264 NEVVPQGVF
+264 NEVIPQGVF

-281 FGDTWQIVLRNTDDL
+281 YNNTWQIVLRSTDDL
-296 KSVVLA
+296 KQVVLA

-322 AEGVE
+322 ADGVE

-337 GMKASGYVNSTKY
+337 GMKASGYVNGSKQE
-350 DLQSRLKSPA
+350 LQSRLKSPA

-375 AINFS
+375 AINFA

-403 QGYPTGDNWDF
+403 QGYPAGNSWDF
-414 VSSTAD
+414 VASTAD